1 MGDVFDR
8 KIRLKFST
16 TSPGVKLPPT
26 IENLNIG
33 FTVNRTLEK
42 EPSTLEATVF
52 NLSEETRRLMQQDA
66 RMIVTLEAGY
76 GKNVHA
82 LFVGDLRSVRNRREP
97 PVLATDIE
105 AGDGERGAKNWAR
118 KWFPKGTTV
127 GKVFEYLAKTAG
139 YGKGN
144 IHRVININDERGL
157 PNRLEN
163 GMHVRGYAVDELAEL
178 SKSRGIEFS
187 VQDGEVQILEYG
199 KAKEGVPVTL
209 ISPLTGLIGYPSV
222 DNDGIMTLNHR
233 LLPNV
238 FPGSL
243 VDVKSLFVTGRY
255 RVLRALYSGSLF
267 GEDFN
272 IELEGKLVKA

>member
-1 MGDVFDR
+1 
-8 KIRLKFST
+8 
-16 TSPGVKLPPT
+16 
-26 IENLNIG
+26 
-33 FTVNRTLEK
+33 
-42 EPSTLEATVF
+42 
-52 NLSEETRRLMQQDA
+52 
-66 RMIVTLEAGY
+66 
-76 GKNVHA
+76 
-82 LFVGDLRSVRNRREP
+82 
-97 PVLATDIE
+97 
-105 AGDGERGAKNWAR
+105 
-118 KWFPKGTTV
+118 V